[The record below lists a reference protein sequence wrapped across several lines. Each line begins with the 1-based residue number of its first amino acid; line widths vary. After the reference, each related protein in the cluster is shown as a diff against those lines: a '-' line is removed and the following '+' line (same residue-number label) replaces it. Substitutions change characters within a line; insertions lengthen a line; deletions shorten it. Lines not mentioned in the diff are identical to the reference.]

1 MKFRIPLDN
10 LMVRDVDGGF
20 RSKSTKFALYNSET
34 RYTLVTLCFIEFL
47 SPCRPCRAV
56 EYA

>member
-47 SPCRPCRAV
+47 SPCMPCRAV
-56 EYA
+56 E